1 MTETIRNT
9 WPSSPWRAA
18 MWAAALALLLLPW
31 VAMQFTAEVDWTPGD
46 FTIFGVMLLGA
57 CGAMELGAR
66 MNGHLAYRTGVAV
79 AVAAGFL
86 LVWVNL
92 AVGIVGSEHN
102 PANLMF
108 AGVLLV
114 PAIGALAARFRA
126 PGMVRALTA
135 TAAAQAIAAGAVLW
149 LGHGYEALL
158 TCFFV
163 ALWAVSALLFRW
175 AASARR

>member
-31 VAMQFTAEVDWTPGD
+31 VAMQFTGEVQWSLGD
-46 FTIFGVMLLGA
+46 FVVFGAMLLGA

-66 MNGHLAYRTGVAV
+66 MNGHLAYRVGVAV
-79 AVAAGFL
+79 AVAAGFG

-92 AVGIVGSEHN
+92 AVGIVGSEGN
-102 PANLMF
+102 PLNLMF

-114 PAIGALAARFRA
+114 PVIGALAARFKAR
-126 PGMVRALTA
+126 GMAWTLAA
-135 TAAAQAIAAGAVLW
+135 TAAAQAIAAAVVWW
-149 LGHGYEALL
+149 LGYTYEALL
-158 TCFFV
+158 TCVFI

-175 AASARR
+175 AASAQR